1 MKLLKLTATFGC
13 LDHATLEFGPGMT
26 LIGAPNGSGKSTWCA
41 FLRTML
47 YGLDTRQRDRK
58 GAPADKNR
66 YRPWNGAP
74 MEGLL
79 VCEYQGKVIEIRR
92 TSASGV
98 PMGDFSATDQDT
110 GLVVPGLTGENVGE
124 LLTGVTQEVFDRSV
138 FLRQTGLA
146 VSQSQ
151 DLEKRIASLVSSGEE
166 DVSWSQANEQLK
178 DWLHRRRFHK
188 SGLIPQLEAQQ
199 AQLRKTLD
207 QTTSLRQE
215 LGQLQSR
222 ATGLRRQKEH
232 WESRLAM
239 ETDKFQ
245 TVSQRRYAEAAAELD
260 AAELQ
265 VQTLLQRQ
273 REQSDHDP
281 GMEELAEEIQESQ
294 DELAGRRRL
303 MTGFVTLV
311 VLLTLCAVFLFAV
324 PYFILPRYPNFP
336 LQIPEIPLVFL
347 APVVGGLWALVLLFA
362 IIKAVSDRRA
372 AREIESLRA
381 LMETCHQADD
391 QLEQDLRDA
400 QIRRDHAQ
408 KFFEAVSQ
416 QSGSGPYLPPEAEAC
431 RVSLHQVE
439 QEIAQIQGQL
449 TALGDPVL
457 VDAQLDEVME
467 ATSRLQTDYDA
478 LEIALEALKEADHQ
492 LHARFSPQL
501 SQGAEDYFQRLTQ
514 GAFSQVN
521 LDRGLNITLRE
532 EGSLADRPLALLS
545 QGTTDQLYLALR
557 LAVADLVLPSPQSC
571 PLILDDALLAFD
583 DNRLAL
589 ALRLLTELAQD
600 RQVILFTCQHREFFM
615 LEEQEEIS
623 TVTLPG
629 F

>member
-431 RVSLHQVE
+431 RASLHQVE

>member
-416 QSGSGPYLPPEAEAC
+416 QSGSGPYLPLEAEAC

>member
-336 LQIPEIPLVFL
+336 LQIPEIPLLFL